1 MVCMQAVLLGVSG
14 AMHALKLQS
23 APTHRDTVL
32 PCRAC
37 RSLQL
42 LPASALHRA
51 STEARAT
58 MLVLRVT

>member
-37 RSLQL
+37 RRGSCCLQVHCT
-42 LPASALHRA
+42 AQALKPGPPC
-51 STEARAT
+51 
-58 MLVLRVT
+58 LC